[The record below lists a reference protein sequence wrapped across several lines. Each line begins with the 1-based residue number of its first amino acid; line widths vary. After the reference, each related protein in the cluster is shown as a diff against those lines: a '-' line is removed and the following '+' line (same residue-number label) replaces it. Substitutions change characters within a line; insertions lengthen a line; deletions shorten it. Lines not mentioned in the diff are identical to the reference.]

1 MQSLVAWA
9 RALWEPKEVTLS
21 RGLVQRLGLPSST
34 AQFVLALQPPESPE
48 SVVYLLSTLQFS
60 ERSVSDARKL
70 IAAVKP
76 KAVVSLVDV
85 ELLDALQD
93 EEDVKEQTVVAAGG
107 GDAAAVVVPTT
118 SLGVVVE
125 CLLGK
130 SEILSYESK
139 ARILAAKSIF
149 GTGLF
154 GDVLEA
160 KSAAAE
166 LGTPFYWLGFSYR
179 DDSSSLTSE
188 EDDERTKIEVVPA
201 RRAANSLAKLNVRIS
216 QRERE
221 KWREF
226 STSFFSE
233 ALRSDGVVNIASSNS
248 RNDMPPSEET
258 VHELE
263 ELIMAPDF
271 AKPLYPYL
279 TALYE
284 IYKTP
289 AFDHALQCTR
299 TMLYDVEA
307 GREVNS
313 QDLLEACRFRLAVEM
328 LRVQGNA
335 SIPFLSNTVQKETEA
350 DFSAL
355 SYENKCNALL
365 AQSLRQQAAKSGT
378 VVAIMDVN
386 RVAGIWQHW
395 TTPVPEEVSS
405 LTSEC
410 YITMTNAEEGSLF
423 GKLLSTP
430 NQHTMAADGS
440 QEAMAVVMVGAG
452 AAAAVSVLYL
462 PKLAAPLSPLV
473 KLAILKVS
481 TGMKLGYLSMQRSLA
496 LAVMKGFSPVA
507 KVLVPSMKASTVK
520 SVTVSAAK
528 TAITAEQ
535 SRATAQSVVALAQ
548 KSTLSAVRTS
558 FYSLMRWNEGKPV
571 GRSPWL
577 LFGSC
582 AAAGSGIL
590 LFGDRIESAI
600 GAVPLAPTMAKLGRG
615 LESLSQASQSAKV
628 GWNEVYDHLYSMK
641 GKLKQGIYWTS

>member
-1 MQSLVAWA
+1 MA
-9 RALWEPKEVTLS
+9 
-21 RGLVQRLGLPSST
+21 
-34 AQFVLALQPPESPE
+34 
-48 SVVYLLSTLQFS
+48 
-60 ERSVSDARKL
+60 
-70 IAAVKP
+70 
-76 KAVVSLVDV
+76 
-85 ELLDALQD
+85 
-93 EEDVKEQTVVAAGG
+93 
-107 GDAAAVVVPTT
+107 
-118 SLGVVVE
+118 
-125 CLLGK
+125 
-130 SEILSYESK
+130 
-139 ARILAAKSIF
+139 
-149 GTGLF
+149 
-154 GDVLEA
+154 
-160 KSAAAE
+160 
-166 LGTPFYWLGFSYR
+166 
-179 DDSSSLTSE
+179 
-188 EDDERTKIEVVPA
+188 
-201 RRAANSLAKLNVRIS
+201 
-216 QRERE
+216 
-221 KWREF
+221 
-226 STSFFSE
+226 
-233 ALRSDGVVNIASSNS
+233 
-248 RNDMPPSEET
+248 PSEET

-335 SIPFLSNTVQKETEA
+335 SIPFFSNTVRKETEA

-365 AQSLRQQAAKSGT
+365 AQSLQQQAAKSGT

-558 FYSLMRWNEGKPV
+558 FYSLMRWNQGKPV